1 MDGVELA
8 QLARIGF
15 LAHLAGEIARRR
27 AGGHLTLLRFSSG
40 WKVAVGT
47 PDLDSG
53 AGRHEMAALP
63 TYPTLEAAL
72 EALVIG
78 VPEIPEVDIA
88 AIHARWEAD
97 KRATLPAVE
106 RSLGIDDESDI

>member
-15 LAHLAGEIARRR
+15 LAQLAEEIAQASWWPSHAAALQQRLESRGRHARSGKRGR
-27 AGGHLTLLRFSSG
+27 APRGG
-40 WKVAVGT
+40 GT
-47 PDLDSG
+47 PHL
-53 AGRHEMAALP
+53 
-63 TYPTLEAAL
+63 PTLEAAL

-97 KRATLPAVE
+97 ERATLPAVE
-106 RSLGIDDESDI
+106 RSLGIDDESDT

>member
-15 LAHLAGEIARRR
+15 LAQLAEEIVRRR

-47 PDLDSG
+47 PDLDSW
-53 AGRHEMAALP
+53 AGRHEVAALP

-97 KRATLPAVE
+97 ERATLPAVE
-106 RSLGIDDESDI
+106 RSLGIDDESDT

>member
-8 QLARIGF
+8 HLARIGF
-15 LAHLAGEIARRR
+15 LAQLAEEIARRR

-63 TYPTLEAAL
+63 THPTLEAAL

-78 VPEIPEVDIA
+78 VPEIPEGRYRRHSCA
-88 AIHARWEAD
+88 LGGRRASHAGSRGSQP
-97 KRATLPAVE
+97 RH
-106 RSLGIDDESDI
+106 R